1 MARQHLKLKSCS
13 KPNVHG
19 TRVRG
24 KNQRKRDRWLKMS
37 SGERTGLREAAG
49 CHTERE
55 RTKQECA
62 PAGPVPLYRS
72 QPEEQPGS
80 GCPRG
85 WLVRQ
90 ATSSGSTPSF
100 HDHNKSPVKTHSTM
114 PFSVALVTT
123 EIACLLQHL
132 WANSVLYHFRNHII
146 YPTARHIRGAGN
158 SVD

>member
-1 MARQHLKLKSCS
+1 MLREEGRQMARQHLKLKSCS

-90 ATSSGSTPSF
+90 ATSSGSTPPARFLHAS
-100 HDHNKSPVKTHSTM
+100 HSPPQKTRLG
-114 PFSVALVTT
+114 ALLTLR
-123 EIACLLQHL
+123 AHMQ
-132 WANSVLYHFRNHII
+132 
-146 YPTARHIRGAGN
+146 GAWGPRR
-158 SVD
+158 SP

>member
-1 MARQHLKLKSCS
+1 MLREGRQMARQHLKLKSCS
-13 KPNVHG
+13 KPNVHS

-24 KNQRKRDRWLKMS
+24 KNQRKQDRWLKMS

-62 PAGPVPLYRS
+62 PAGPVPLYPS
-72 QPEEQPGS
+72 QPKEQPGS

-90 ATSSGSTPSF
+90 ATSSGSTPPARFLHTS
-100 HDHNKSPVKTHSTM
+100 HSPPPPEDQTRGSSHTVVTHARRLGPPQVSLAVLTK
-114 PFSVALVTT
+114 
-123 EIACLLQHL
+123 EI
-132 WANSVLYHFRNHII
+132 
-146 YPTARHIRGAGN
+146 
-158 SVD
+158 